1 MNAQKIAVVTDTG
14 TNVPADFAEAHD
26 IRQIPLQINY
36 TEGSFRSGV
45 DITSEEVIE
54 RFSTEI
60 PTTSLPS
67 PASIRET
74 LEEARADGYER
85 AVIVTISSGL
95 SATNQTCHLVA
106 NQMEDFPVAVV
117 DTRSIGVAAGM
128 TVMDCALMVEAGV
141 DFDLLEGRLNAEA
154 EQTWVLFS
162 LDELSFL
169 RHGGRIS
176 EATYRLGSALNMK
189 PVFECDEEGRYRTV
203 KKCRGRERALKATV
217 DLIAERA
224 KLYKSVVLACAS
236 SRPGEDQL
244 LERYVGLLQE
254 KVENACGLIRTKLSP
269 DLLVH
274 TGPTLIGMAIQPAT
288 PEMAEWVAAQA

>member
-36 TEGSFRSGV
+36 TEGRFRSGV

-203 KKCRGRERALKATV
+203 KKCRGRERALKTTV

-224 KLYKSVVLACAS
+224 RLYKSVVLACAS
-236 SRPGEDQL
+236 ATGDDPMF
-244 LERYVGLLQE
+244 ERYVTLLQE
-254 KVENACGLIRTKLSP
+254 KVGNACGLIRSRLSP

-274 TGPTLIGMAIQPAT
+274 TGPTLIGMAVQPAM
-288 PEMAEWVAAQA
+288 PEMAEWAAARA

>member
-1 MNAQKIAVVTDTG
+1 MA
-14 TNVPADFAEAHD
+14 
-26 IRQIPLQINY
+26 
-36 TEGSFRSGV
+36 
-45 DITSEEVIE
+45 
-54 RFSTEI
+54 
-60 PTTSLPS
+60 
-67 PASIRET
+67 
-74 LEEARADGYER
+74 
-85 AVIVTISSGL
+85 
-95 SATNQTCHLVA
+95 
-106 NQMEDFPVAVV
+106 DFPVAVV
-117 DTRSIGVAAGM
+117 DTKSIGIAAGM

-141 DFDLLEGRLNAEA
+141 DFDVLEGRLNAEA
-154 EQTWVLFS
+154 AQTWVLFS
-162 LDELSFL
+162 LDELQYL

-189 PVFECDEEGRYRTV
+189 PVFECDEGGAYRTV